1 MQKSVMAT
9 KADDRV
15 LGIAWGKNRQKFSS
29 KGYPDI
35 PINFKEVFGKKF
47 SVSVG
52 AACCLAI

>member
-15 LGIAWGKNRQKFSS
+15 LGSS

-52 AACCLAI
+52 ACCCLAS